1 VKKLIITV
9 AITVVLVVA
18 AGWVVLSRGKNGS
31 NQTLAPKIEVVKRGN
46 FQMSIRATGN
56 LEPLLDVEVKSNV
69 EGEVVELLVDDG
81 DYVQKDDVLV
91 RLDPEL
97 YKEEQKQANADVNAA
112 EAQLMQAKLNI
123 ELKKRTLK

>member
-1 VKKLIITV
+1 MKKLIITV

-97 YKEEQKQANADVNAA
+97 YKEEQKQANADVDAA
-112 EAQLMQAKLNI
+112 EAQLMQAILNI
-123 ELKKRTLK
+123 ELKKKNA